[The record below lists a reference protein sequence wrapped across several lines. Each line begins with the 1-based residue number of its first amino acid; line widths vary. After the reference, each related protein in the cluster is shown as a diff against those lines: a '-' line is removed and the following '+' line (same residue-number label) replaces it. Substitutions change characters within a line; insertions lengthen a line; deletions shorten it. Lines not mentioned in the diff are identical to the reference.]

1 MNAIST
7 KKPVRL
13 SERCGVTRAEN
24 SVGWSSGG
32 SKSLPAVIAY
42 QYIRIMA
49 KIIRSIS
56 AKKPGAPSVPKKS
69 AKNAAKT
76 HCRAGHPYDAENTY
90 VTKRGRHCRKCN
102 LQRVKEYQGRNGRKD
117 SKK

>member
-56 AKKPGAPSVPKKS
+56 ANKPGVPSAPKKS
-69 AKNAAKT
+69 AKNSTNKTAKTSHKQAAKKSPKQKPLKSKRLKPKPWT
-76 HCRAGHPYDAENTY
+76 PAEVY
-90 VTKRGRHCRKCN
+90 EAFRRFRKA
-102 LQRVKEYQGRNGRKD
+102 
-117 SKK
+117 

>member
-24 SVGWSSGG
+24 SVGWSSAG

-42 QYIRIMA
+42 QYIPIMA
-49 KIIRSIS
+49 KIIRSIRT
-56 AKKPGAPSVPKKS
+56 KKAGVPSVPKKPAKKVAKAPPKPAKKS
-69 AKNAAKT
+69 AKPKPG
-76 HCRAGHPYDAENTY
+76 RPAE
-90 VTKRGRHCRKCN
+90 VHEAFSRFRK
-102 LQRVKEYQGRNGRKD
+102 
-117 SKK
+117 

>member
-24 SVGWSSGG
+24 SVGWSSAG

-42 QYIRIMA
+42 QYIPIMA
-49 KIIRSIS
+49 KITRSIS
-56 AKKPGAPSVPKKS
+56 AKKSGVPSVPKKS
-69 AKNAAKT
+69 AKKGAKKTVEAAPKRMAKKSAKPKSLKPKPWT
-76 HCRAGHPYDAENTY
+76 AAEI
-90 VTKRGRHCRKCN
+90 H
-102 LQRVKEYQGRNGRKD
+102 
-117 SKK
+117 